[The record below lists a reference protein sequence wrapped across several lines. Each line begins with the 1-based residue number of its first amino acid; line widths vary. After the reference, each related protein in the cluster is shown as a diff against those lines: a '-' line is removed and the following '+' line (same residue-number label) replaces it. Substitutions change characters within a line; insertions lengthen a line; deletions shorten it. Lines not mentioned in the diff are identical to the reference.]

1 MVSRIGDVD
10 VIGSYACPLVLL
22 IGLRTAHMVIVWVE
36 KVGWIQLLLLQHA
49 LVPLI
54 DHFDVL
60 DGALLI

>member
-10 VIGSYACPLVLL
+10 VIRGYACPLVLL
-22 IGLRTAHMVIVWVE
+22 IRLRTAHMVIIWVE
-36 KVGWIQLLLLQHA
+36 KVSWIYFLLLHSL

-54 DHFDVL
+54 NHFNIL